1 MEVIVFI
8 IVAVVCYLA
17 SAVIHEMG
25 HVLCGLLH
33 HWKLFMLVIGP
44 VKLYRES
51 MDSKLKVG
59 IEKNPSLWAGAGGTL
74 PQKESEENIEIWGK
88 ILLAGP
94 FTSILFGILM
104 LPVFIVTK
112 SMTVLLL
119 CLMPIAMGAMCII
132 PLKMKTGIL
141 YNDGTRYKRLRNG
154 GQEGAEERALFKLIE
169 VSLFGGNEAIYPAE
183 LVEPLLASVD
193 PDLQYYGYHY
203 SYLNAIRQD
212 RPDAAEEQRSNMES
226 IRNKVAKAIVD
237 DCQTTL

>member
-8 IVAVVCYLA
+8 IIAVVCYLA

-44 VKLYRES
+44 MKLYRES
-51 MDSKLKVG
+51 MDAKLKVG
-59 IEKNPSLWAGAGGTL
+59 IEKNPSLWAGCGGTL
-74 PQKESEENIEIWGK
+74 PRKESEENMEIWGK

-94 FTSILFGILM
+94 FASILFGILM

-132 PLKMKTGIL
+132 PSKMKTGIL

-169 VSLFGGNEAIYPAE
+169 VSMFGGNEAIYPAE
-183 LVEPLLASVD
+183 LVEPLLASAD

-203 SYLNAIRQD
+203 SYVNAIRQD
-212 RPDAAEEQRSNMES
+212 CPDVAEEQRSNMER
-226 IRNKVAKAIVD
+226 IRKKVAKAIVD